1 MDQIRTEPPVLRT
14 GVLGCSDIAW
24 RRALPA
30 LVADPAVE
38 LVAVASRDEAK
49 ARRFAGHFGCEAV
62 TGYRAL
68 VERADVDALY
78 VPVPAALHEPWVET
92 ALRAGKHVLCE
103 KPLTVDAVATRR
115 LVELAAARGLVLLEN
130 FMFQFHA
137 QHRAVRDL
145 IDQGAIGELRGLR
158 AVFTIPALPPDDI
171 RYRPELGGGCLLDV
185 GGYPIRTAQ
194 LFLGPELRVAGAVA
208 VRDPGSGV
216 DVAGAALLV
225 SAEGVSAQLT
235 YGMAH
240 GYRSAY
246 ELAGSEGRIVLDR
259 AYTPPADH
267 RPVLRVETKGGT
279 EEIVLPADDQWAN
292 LVRAF
297 AAAVRGER
305 HLDRYTEATLR
316 HAVLTGEIQRA
327 AAAGPR

>member
-1 MDQIRTEPPVLRT
+1 MDQNRPEPPALRM

-30 LVADPAVE
+30 LAADPSVE
-38 LVAVASRDEAK
+38 LVAVASREEGK
-49 ARRFAGHFGCEAV
+49 ARRFAERFGCEAV
-62 TGYRAL
+62 AGYRAL
-68 VERADVDALY
+68 VDRDDVDGLY
-78 VPVPAALHEPWVET
+78 VPVPAALHEPWVEA

-103 KPLTVDAVATRR
+103 KPLTVDASATRR
-115 LVELAAARGLVLLEN
+115 LAALAAARGLVLLEN

-137 QHRAVRDL
+137 QHQAVRDL
-145 IDQGAIGELRGLR
+145 IDQGVIGELRGVQ
-158 AVFTIPALPPDDI
+158 AVFTIPALHPDDI
-171 RYRPELGGGCLLDV
+171 RYRPGLGGGCLLDV
-185 GGYPIRTAQ
+185 GGYPVRTAQ
-194 LFLGPELRVAGAVA
+194 LFLGPDLRVAGAVA

-267 RPVLRVETKGGT
+267 RPVLRVETKGGA
-279 EEIVLPADDQWAN
+279 EEIELPADDQWAE

-297 AAAVRGER
+297 AEAVRGAR
-305 HLDRYTEATLR
+305 SLDRYTE
-316 HAVLTGEIQRA
+316 LTVRQAELVDQIERA
-327 AAAGPR
+327 AGLR

>member
-1 MDQIRTEPPVLRT
+1 MDQTRSESPALRV

-30 LVADPAVE
+30 LAADPAVD

-49 ARRFAGHFGCEAV
+49 ARRFAGRFGCEAV
-62 TGYRAL
+62 TGYRVL
-68 VERADVDALY
+68 VDRTDVDALY
-78 VPVPAALHEPWVET
+78 VPVPAALHEPWVEA

-103 KPLTVDAVATRR
+103 KPLTVDAPATRR
-115 LVELAAARGLVLLEN
+115 LAVLAASLGLVLLEN

-137 QHRAVRDL
+137 QHRVVREL
-145 IDQGAIGELRGLR
+145 LDQGAIGELRGLQ
-158 AVFTIPALPPDDI
+158 AVFTIPALHPEDI
-171 RYRPELGGGCLLDV
+171 RHRLELGGGCLLDV

-194 LFLGPELRVAGAVA
+194 LFLGPGLRVAGAVA
-208 VRDPGSGV
+208 VRDPGSGSGV
-216 DVAGAALLV
+216 DVSGAALLA

-267 RPVLRVETKGGT
+267 RPVLRLETKGGA
-279 EEIVLPADDQWAN
+279 EEITLPADDQWAE

-297 AAAVRGER
+297 AGAVRGER
-305 HLDRYTEATLR
+305 NLDRYTELTIR
-316 HAVLTGEIQRA
+316 HAELTGEIQRS
-327 AAAGPR
+327 AGLG

>member
-1 MDQIRTEPPVLRT
+1 MDQNRLEPPALRM

-30 LVADPAVE
+30 LAADPSVE
-38 LVAVASRDEAK
+38 LVAVASREEGK
-49 ARRFAGHFGCEAV
+49 ARRFAERFGCEAV

-68 VERADVDALY
+68 VDRADVDGLY
-78 VPVPAALHEPWVET
+78 VPVPAALHEPWVEA

-103 KPLTVDAVATRR
+103 KPLTVDASATRR
-115 LVELAAARGLVLLEN
+115 LAALAAARGLVLLEN

-137 QHRAVRDL
+137 QHQAVRDL
-145 IDQGAIGELRGLR
+145 LEQGVIGELRGVR
-158 AVFTIPALPPDDI
+158 AVFTIPALHPDDI

-185 GGYPIRTAQ
+185 GGYPVRTAQ
-194 LFLGPELRVAGAVA
+194 LFLGPDLRVAGAVA

-225 SAEGVSAQLT
+225 STEGVSAQLT
-235 YGMAH
+235 YGMSH

-267 RPVLRVETKGGT
+267 RPVLRVETKGGS
-279 EEIVLPADDQWAN
+279 EEITLPADDQWAE
-292 LVRAF
+292 LVRVF
-297 AAAVRGER
+297 TEAARGAR
-305 HLDRYTEATLR
+305 NLDRYSELTLR
-316 HAVLTGEIQRA
+316 QAELVEGIQRA
-327 AAAGPR
+327 AGLR

>member
-1 MDQIRTEPPVLRT
+1 MDQTPPRTPVLRM
-14 GVLGCSDIAW
+14 GVLGCSDIAR

-30 LVADPAVE
+30 LAADPAVE
-38 LVAVASRDEAK
+38 VVAVASRDGAK
-49 ARRFAGHFGCEAV
+49 ARRFAEQFGCEAV
-62 TGYRAL
+62 TGYRDL
-68 VERADVDALY
+68 VARTDVDALY
-78 VPVPAALHEPWVET
+78 LPVPAALHATWAEE

-103 KPLTVDAVATRR
+103 KPLTDDASATRR
-115 LVELAAARGLVLLEN
+115 LVGLAAARGLVLLEN

-145 IDQGAIGELRGLR
+145 LDQGAIGELRGVR
-158 AVFTIPALPPDDI
+158 AVFTIPALHPDDI

-194 LFLGPELRVAGAVA
+194 LLLGPGLRVAGATA
-208 VRDPGSGV
+208 LRDPGCGV
-216 DVAGAALLV
+216 DVAGTALLV

-246 ELAGSEGRIVLDR
+246 ELAGSEGRIVLER

-267 RPVLRVETKGGT
+267 LPLLRVESKGGA
-279 EEIVLPADDQWAN
+279 EELALPADDQWAG

-297 AAAVRGER
+297 TGAVGRVR
-305 HLDRYTEATLR
+305 NLDHYTALTLDQAR
-316 HAVLTGEIQRA
+316 IVEEIRT
-327 AAAGPR
+327 AAGLR